1 MRYMSSV
8 LLLLVGLLV
17 QVALLRFVTVL
28 GVAPDV
34 LLLAT
39 VVVGLRRGQI
49 AGMLFGFL
57 SGLAVDLA
65 TATLVGPSALGYTIV
80 GFVAGLW
87 YGYSVGLNRGASMM
101 VVVLCSSVHEFVM
114 AAIHAL
120 TPGAGLGF
128 LLLRWALPGV
138 LYTSLVGLMVF
149 LLLPQKMWRPRAAT
163 SLRGLW

>member
-1 MRYMSSV
+1 MKYLSYVAV
-8 LLLLVGLLV
+8 LVVGLLV
-17 QVALLRFVTVL
+17 QVALLRFATVL
-28 GVAPDV
+28 GVAPNV

-57 SGLAVDLA
+57 SGLALDLT
-65 TATLVGPSALGYTIV
+65 TATLVGPSALGHTIV

-101 VVVLCSSVHEFVM
+101 VLVLCSSVHEFVM
-114 AAIHAL
+114 AGIHAL
-120 TPGAGLGF
+120 TPGAGFGF

-138 LYTSLVGLMVF
+138 VYTSLVGLMVF
-149 LLLPQKMWRPRAAT
+149 FLLPEKVWRARPVT
-163 SLRGLW
+163 SLRGLL